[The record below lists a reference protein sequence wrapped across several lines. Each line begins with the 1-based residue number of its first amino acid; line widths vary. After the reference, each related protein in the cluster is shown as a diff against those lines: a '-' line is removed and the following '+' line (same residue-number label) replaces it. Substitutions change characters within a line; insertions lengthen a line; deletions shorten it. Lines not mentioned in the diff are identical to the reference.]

1 LTLTSTDDGFG
12 LLVLGEPLLNSPDSM
27 HRSSTPSLASSTSGV
42 NVVASTEASP
52 ESGQRPGKAP
62 KVRAILAGGLV
73 LGVGAAITLAAWN
86 SSEFA
91 QGTFTAGSFNL
102 QGSTNGT
109 SFAENPVGSPA
120 TLGFTTNPTN
130 LSPGDVVSAPF
141 AVRLDAASSYDATV
155 TISTEGSTGSL
166 AGLTYELT
174 QSDAF
179 GCAEAVTETLVA
191 AGQTLGTTPASV
203 TFPLTQGADTDPGAP
218 VNLCFRVTAGAVV
231 QAQTGSTTWEFAA
244 QSQ

>member
-1 LTLTSTDDGFG
+1 
-12 LLVLGEPLLNSPDSM
+12 M
-27 HRSSTPSLASSTSGV
+27 
-42 NVVASTEASP
+42 VASTETS
-52 ESGQRPGKAP
+52 SGSSSEADLERGKGSPGKAP
-62 KVRAILAGGLV
+62 RVRAILAGGLV

-86 SSEFA
+86 DSDFA

-109 SFAENPVGSPA
+109 TFTENPVGSPA
-120 TLGFTTNPTN
+120 TLGFTTNPAN
-130 LSPGDVVSAPF
+130 LSPGDVVTAPF
-141 AVRLDAASSYDATV
+141 AVRLDGASTYDATV
-155 TISTEGSTGSL
+155 TLSTEASTGSL

-174 QSDAF
+174 QSEDF
-179 GCAEAVTETLVA
+179 GCAETVTETLVT
-191 AGQTLGTTPASV
+191 AGQTLGSTPASV
-203 TFPLTQGADTDPGAP
+203 TFDLAQGAGTDPGAP